1 MVPFLHVFQYA
12 FLHIDHFYEDL
23 NSKSKLCVKHES
35 RGVLLQRA
43 DGSSFPFHRTKA
55 AAPISPPPQFK
66 AQILLTGVE
75 FLPHPCDFMWTQ
87 VSQCQVWS
95 STATKLFPTAAARP
109 DARPA
114 GLDSLL
120 SVPWA
125 GPDPPTAARQAH
137 SDSAV
142 RYSIR
147 CNLDHLNSHVP
158 WPER

>member
-1 MVPFLHVFQYA
+1 MN
-12 FLHIDHFYEDL
+12 HFYEYLD
-23 NSKSKLCVKHES
+23 SKSKLCVKHKS

-43 DGSSFPFHRTKA
+43 DGSSSPFHRTKA

-66 AQILLTGVE
+66 SQILLTGVE
-75 FLPHPCDFMWTQ
+75 FLPRPCDFTWTQ

-95 STATKLFPTAAARP
+95 STATKLFRKVAARP

-125 GPDPPTAARQAH
+125 GPSPHRQRPAKPIQTLP
-137 SDSAV
+137 SDIVFNAIWIDSTPV
-142 RYSIR
+142 
-147 CNLDHLNSHVP
+147 SHGQKGDLF
-158 WPER
+158 